1 MTDSK
6 PVIEGGYGWVVL
18 GCCLTLGI
26 LFTDGYATFGV
37 FMVECTER

>member
-18 GCCLTLGI
+18 GCCFTLGI
-26 LFTDGYATFGV
+26 LLTDGYATFGV